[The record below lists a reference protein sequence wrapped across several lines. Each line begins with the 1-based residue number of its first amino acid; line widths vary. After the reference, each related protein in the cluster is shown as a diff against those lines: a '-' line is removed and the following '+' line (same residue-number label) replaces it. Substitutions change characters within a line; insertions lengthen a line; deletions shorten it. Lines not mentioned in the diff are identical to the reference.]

1 MNFAPEFLD
10 EIRSR
15 IRVSE
20 IVGKRIKLL
29 KRGNEFLAVCP
40 FHNDTKPSLSIV
52 DDKNFY
58 HCFACGA
65 HGDIIKFTMETE
77 GLNFPETIEKLAA
90 IAGLEM
96 PSQTPEMRLREK
108 RRKTLKDVNEEAC
121 RFYEK
126 LLWSSAGQDG
136 LFYLKNRGLSD
147 NVIKKYRLGFSLGGR
162 HSLKDAMSQKGIDLS
177 LLTEAGLVRVSEQNG
192 DHYDY
197 FRNRVMFPISDRR
210 GQVIAF
216 GARTIGESQPK
227 YLNSPETPLFQKG
240 RILYGISQARESSSQ
255 QKEII
260 VTEGYMDV
268 IALAEAGITNAVAP
282 LGTALTEDQI
292 NELWRLGKEP
302 FICFDGDEA
311 GLQAAVRAADRALP
325 VLKPGHSL
333 CFSILPPG
341 EDPDDLIKRLGIG
354 AFKDVLT
361 RSVSLADFIW
371 DQEFRKRQTNTPE
384 RLADFFKRIRGKVK
398 EISDRGVQEAYRD
411 NIEQKI
417 RQLREH
423 LNGFKKTKWENKSI
437 YSRKKWN
444 RPDPFDTGSSKINA
458 SNVMATRQK
467 QIILAAFINHPGLVE
482 DFGEALG
489 YLDFVDPFLDKLRLD
504 ILDITTMEQGLE
516 VSEIQNHLI
525 RRGYDKE
532 VGGILN
538 SRVLRHA
545 AFARSNASEA
555 LAKSGVRELL
565 SRIGKYQL
573 EEQLSAAQKVV
584 EQEFNE
590 INWNRLTSL
599 RAALV
604 AVNDS
609 SNVEDVL

>member
-1 MNFAPEFLD
+1 M
-10 EIRSR
+10 
-15 IRVSE
+15 
-20 IVGKRIKLL
+20 
-29 KRGNEFLAVCP
+29 
-40 FHNDTKPSLSIV
+40 
-52 DDKNFY
+52 
-58 HCFACGA
+58 
-65 HGDIIKFTMETE
+65 
-77 GLNFPETIEKLAA
+77 
-90 IAGLEM
+90 
-96 PSQTPEMRLREK
+96 
-108 RRKTLKDVNEEAC
+108 
-121 RFYEK
+121 
-126 LLWSSAGQDG
+126 
-136 LFYLKNRGLSD
+136 
-147 NVIKKYRLGFSLGGR
+147 
-162 HSLKDAMSQKGIDLS
+162 
-177 LLTEAGLVRVSEQNG
+177 
-192 DHYDY
+192 
-197 FRNRVMFPISDRR
+197 
-210 GQVIAF
+210 
-216 GARTIGESQPK
+216 
-227 YLNSPETPLFQKG
+227 
-240 RILYGISQARESSSQ
+240 
-255 QKEII
+255 
-260 VTEGYMDV
+260 
-268 IALAEAGITNAVAP
+268 
-282 LGTALTEDQI
+282 
-292 NELWRLGKEP
+292 
-302 FICFDGDEA
+302 
-311 GLQAAVRAADRALP
+311 
-325 VLKPGHSL
+325 
-333 CFSILPPG
+333 
-341 EDPDDLIKRLGIG
+341 
-354 AFKDVLT
+354 LT

-371 DQEFRKRQTNTPE
+371 NQEFRKRQTNTPE

-423 LNGFKKTKWENKSI
+423 LNGFEKTKWGNKSNN
-437 YSRKKWN
+437 SSKKWH

-504 ILDITTMEQGLE
+504 ILDITSMEQGLE

-525 RRGYDKE
+525 QRGYDKE

-545 AFARSNASEA
+545 AFARSNASET

-584 EQEFNE
+584 EQDFNE

-609 SNVEDVL
+609 SNAEDVL